1 MIYCDNGSCRI
12 DGELTVDTVGGVLRQ
27 LRPHL
32 AQGVTR
38 LDFSGADQVDSA
50 ALALIF
56 SAQRGAGGKLT
67 LSGLPAS
74 FVTLAEL
81 YGVSELLP
89 A

>member
-1 MIYCDNGSCRI
+1 MVCEQSVCRLS
-12 DGELTVDTVGGVLRQ
+12 GPLTVDTVAGLLDE

-38 LDFSGADQVDSA
+38 LDFSGVDHADSA

-56 SAQRGAGGKLT
+56 SAQRAASGSLT
-67 LSGLPAS
+67 LSGLPKS

-81 YGVSELLP
+81 YGVADLLT